1 MDMERLFDMERGNDL
16 NLIVWIVIDLR
27 DQNSNLQSLRAVLR
41 EPLNPGQETAGA
53 TE

>member
-16 NLIVWIVIDLR
+16 NLIVWIVIHLR

-41 EPLNPGQETAGA
+41 EALNPGQETTGA